1 MTQYITDRIIWKILR
16 SNAVLDNILGVL
28 QCPFL
33 TKITI
38 LEGRTFNSIEITQEH
53 KLLKLNKIDCQTVL
67 RVGLK

>member
-1 MTQYITDRIIWKILR
+1 MVVTIMTQYITDRIIWKILR

-38 LEGRTFNSIEITQEH
+38 LEGRTFNSIEIT
-53 KLLKLNKIDCQTVL
+53 
-67 RVGLK
+67 